1 MKFKFDLKSDAKKM
15 EKHLDSLQDKSLKK
29 QMSRTIIGSEQ
40 SLSDNLDWSNFGW
53 VNNWKNN
60 WNNGGWL

>member
-1 MKFKFDLKSDAKKM
+1 MKFKFDLKSDAKKI
-15 EKHLDSLQDKSLKK
+15 EKHLDTLQDKSLKK
-29 QMSRTIIGSEQ
+29 QMKTIIGGEQ
-40 SLSDNLDWSNFGW
+40 SLGDGLEWSNFGW